1 MRGHIGTKGISRAT
15 GINTVASC
23 CLARKAA
30 LQSKCSVHFQVY
42 ALGVST
48 WLLSRLNTYQLA
60 HRYTVFGY
68 DNGVALLNQRK
79 QPTEASASLAA
90 SHDGKHWHC
99 TSVLLALSGGA
110 QFLPDLGSLRATLE
124 TEKIRSGANVV
135 HESALLD

>member
-1 MRGHIGTKGISRAT
+1 
-15 GINTVASC
+15 
-23 CLARKAA
+23 
-30 LQSKCSVHFQVY
+30 VHFQVY

-99 TSVLLALSGGA
+99 TSVLLALSGGLNFCPTWLSTGNSGNREN
-110 QFLPDLGSLRATLE
+110 QVGSKRGSRERSSGLR
-124 TEKIRSGANVV
+124 
-135 HESALLD
+135 